1 MTPDD
6 IQTLSKRLRAET
18 VVQFLQLP
26 RRCSAWDRAHT
37 PCSGRGGVVGGRGA
51 AQEALPAICPGSG
64 AGARR
69 GLTPPGHRALLV
81 FCVLEH

>member
-1 MTPDD
+1 MTYRPSVSACE
-6 IQTLSKRLRAET
+6 QRLSCSFFSSPAAAVPGTGRTRRAQD
-18 VVQFLQLP
+18 V
-26 RRCSAWDRAHT
+26 
-37 PCSGRGGVVGGRGA
+37 VVGGRGA

-81 FCVLEH
+81 LCVLEH